1 MGLRIAGPSVELE
14 AVLRVPDTEPLRA
27 GAVLCHPHPVYGG
40 TMDNRVVFRSGKAA
54 MAAGLAA
61 LRFNFRGVGSST
73 GVFDNGAGETEDV
86 RAATD
91 YLAHKYPG
99 LPLALIGFSFGAWVG
114 LQVACQDPRIHAIVG
129 LGLPLNS
136 YDFEFLVDNS
146 KPSLFVS
153 GSNDKFCPRE
163 KMEGLAGRL
172 PPSSTVRWIEGADH
186 FFTNE
191 LEELQLII
199 TDFLRRVDFQR
210 ASA

>member
-1 MGLRIAGPSVELE
+1 MGLRIAGASVELE

-73 GVFDNGAGETEDV
+73 GVFDNGLGEIEDV

-91 YLAHKYPG
+91 YLEHKYPG

-114 LQVACQDPRIHAIVG
+114 LQVACEDPRLGAMVG
-129 LGLPLNS
+129 LGLPLS
-136 YDFEFLVDNS
+136 SHDFEFLVDNS

-163 KMEGLAGRL
+163 KMEGLARRL
-172 PPSSTVRWIEGADH
+172 PPSSTVRLIEGADH

-191 LEELQLII
+191 LEDLQLII
-199 TDFLRRVDFQR
+199 TDFLRQVDFQR

>member
-27 GAVLCHPHPVYGG
+27 GAVLCHPHPIYGG

-54 MAAGLAA
+54 MEAGLAA

-73 GVFDNGAGETEDV
+73 GVFDNGVGETEDV
-86 RAATD
+86 RAAID
-91 YLAHKYPG
+91 YLEHKYPG

-114 LQVACQDPRIHAIVG
+114 LRVACQDPRIQAMVG

-136 YDFEFLVDNS
+136 HDFDFLVDNS

-153 GSNDKFCPRE
+153 GSKDKFCPRE

-172 PPSSTVRWIEGADH
+172 PPSSTVRSIEGADH

-199 TDFLRRVDFQR
+199 TDFLRRVNFQR